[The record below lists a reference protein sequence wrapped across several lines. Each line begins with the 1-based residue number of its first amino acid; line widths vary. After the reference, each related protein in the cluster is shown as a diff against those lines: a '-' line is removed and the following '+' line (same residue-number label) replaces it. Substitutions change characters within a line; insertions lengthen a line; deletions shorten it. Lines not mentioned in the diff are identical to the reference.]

1 MSEIAFG
8 GVEIGIPYGIGI
20 EHESQLLAECDA
32 IALLRQALDGGINL
46 FDTARM
52 YGRSEALIGK
62 AFKGRR
68 DQVVISTKCFS
79 LHDDQHRLLSGRDL
93 RERIRSNLTQSLQAL
108 QTDYVDIFLL
118 HQVDAEILHSTE
130 VVQVL
135 AELKR
140 QGLVRAVGASIYGVE
155 QTRTAVQSST
165 WDVVQLAFN
174 LMDQRAAELLPIA
187 QARGVGV
194 MVRSVLLKGIL
205 SDRGEQLHP
214 QLMPVEQHRQVY
226 AELIKKGPFGTL
238 SELAIAFVLAHDT
251 VSTALLGIDRMEY
264 LEQALKIGTSTL
276 DRETLERA
284 RQLAYPDSE
293 FLDLSKWK
301 HEGWLP

>member
-1 MSEIAFG
+1 
-8 GVEIGIPYGIGI
+8 
-20 EHESQLLAECDA
+20 
-32 IALLRQALDGGINL
+32 
-46 FDTARM
+46 
-52 YGRSEALIGK
+52 
-62 AFKGRR
+62 
-68 DQVVISTKCFS
+68 
-79 LHDDQHRLLSGRDL
+79 
-93 RERIRSNLTQSLQAL
+93 
-108 QTDYVDIFLL
+108 
-118 HQVDAEILHSTE
+118 LHSTE
-130 VVQVL
+130 VVQIL

-155 QTRTAVQSST
+155 QTRIAVQSST

-174 LMDQRAAELLPIA
+174 LMDQRAAEILPIA
-187 QARGVGV
+187 QACGVGV

-226 AELIKKGPFGTL
+226 DELIKKGPFDTL

-284 RQLAYPDSE
+284 RKLAYPDSE